1 MNGIQLAC
9 RYAYQTTKLGYCG
22 PKELSDMI
30 YSCARDGACEEI
42 RDSLMHYEALP
53 IYLKLIAKTH
63 DLDPLDLEVVEAFW
77 LGNKLSSS
85 IGTDAIRTAFQPL
98 MEIGYY
104 KKRLKP
110 KFDSFPMDCHPTHS
124 FHVLLIGSIT
134 GVLGKD
140 VENINSCLVRK
151 GTVKNGVV
159 EMEHLRKVD
168 NRLVLGKRDALDMK
182 MDFVEASTGDTISFH
197 WGYAAQKL
205 DRNKSNDHA
214 VDLEHHLGMR
224 NRLI

>member
-9 RYAYQTTKLGYCG
+9 RYAYQTTRLGYCG

-30 YSCARDGACEEI
+30 YSCAREGVCEELG
-42 RDSLMHYEALP
+42 DSLMHYEALP
-53 IYLKLIAKTH
+53 IYLKLIAGTH
-63 DLDPLDLEVVEAFW
+63 GLEPLDLEVVEAFW

-85 IGTDAIRTAFQPL
+85 IGTDAIKAAFQPL
-98 MEIGYY
+98 MDVGYY
-104 KKRLKP
+104 KRRLKP
-110 KFDSFPMDCHPTHS
+110 KFDSFPIDCHPTHS

-134 GVLGKD
+134 GVLD
-140 VENINSCLVRK
+140 EDIESINSCLVRK
-151 GTVKNGVV
+151 GTVKNGMV
-159 EMEHLRKVD
+159 EMECLIEMD
-168 NRLVLGKRDALDMK
+168 DRLVLGKREVPDMK
-182 MDFVEASTGDTISFH
+182 MDFVEASTGDTVSFH

-214 VDLEHHLGMR
+214 IDLKHHLRMR